1 VETLVA
7 HVVSGVGCV
16 GSSLFKLKIT
26 AIAVLKIEE
35 CALADEPAADAY
47 YCDSDK
53 MATKRMM
60 NTMSAL
66 IAILTYG
73 IAVGVAG
80 LMLALRERARRK
92 HRRSSGESM
101 PSTLAQGLHGRLR
114 IDTGEELEVY
124 LQKAGQ

>member
-1 VETLVA
+1 VA
-7 HVVSGVGCV
+7 SGVGCV
-16 GSSLFKLKIT
+16 GSSSFKLKPT

-35 CALADEPAADAY
+35 CALLDEPAAGAY
-47 YCDSDK
+47 YCDSDR

-101 PSTLAQGLHGRLR
+101 PSIAHGLHGRLR